1 MKTLNLAKSDLTV
14 TEYWG
19 PYAPFGLPEKCG
31 ENKATLAV
39 IVDRWY
45 FGETLDQVE
54 NRHYKKIVEA
64 MTGENLTDAIF

>member
-39 IVDRWY
+39 IVDKVHCEPLAAAEAR
-45 FGETLDQVE
+45 
-54 NRHYKKIVEA
+54 NYKKIAEA
-64 MTGENLTDAIF
+64 MTGEKYQNGVYQ